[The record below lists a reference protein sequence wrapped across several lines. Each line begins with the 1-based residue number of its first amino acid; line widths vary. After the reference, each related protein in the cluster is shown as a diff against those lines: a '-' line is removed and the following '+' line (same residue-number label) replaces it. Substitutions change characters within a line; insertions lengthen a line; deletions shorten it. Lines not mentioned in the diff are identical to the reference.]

1 MPTALIAAV
10 ETWATQQDDKP
21 GRSEAIRRLVEI
33 GLTSATAVRPKSESQ
48 RQRARDM
55 ADKAIDKIADSTASS
70 EEQADR
76 KRQLVKGPAEFQKVR
91 RDRTRK

>member
-1 MPTALIAAV
+1 MTAVDAWAA
-10 ETWATQQDDKP
+10 AQPDKP
-21 GRSEAIRRLVEI
+21 GRSEALRRLVEI
-33 GLTSATAVRPKSESQ
+33 GLTSANGVRSKSETQ

-55 ADKAIDKIADSTASS
+55 ADKTIDKIADSTASS

-91 RDRTRK
+91 RDRSRK